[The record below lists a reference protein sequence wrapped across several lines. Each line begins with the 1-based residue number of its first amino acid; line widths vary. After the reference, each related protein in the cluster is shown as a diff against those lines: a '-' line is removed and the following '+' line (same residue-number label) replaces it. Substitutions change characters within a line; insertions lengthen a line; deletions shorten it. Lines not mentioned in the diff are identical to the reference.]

1 MASRAKHAMSSLLT
15 YFRDAVHAF
24 TSSSA
29 SLQVLRTIPSSS
41 TPPRAKTLYVLD
53 SSFNPPTIAH
63 LRLATSALSSTDSES
78 SSKRLLLLLAIQNA
92 DKAPKPAS
100 FEHRLVMMT
109 LFAEDLLR
117 SLPTQNVNT
126 GSIAVDIAITK
137 HPYFIDKSKAI
148 TASGIYQP
156 DPSKSGE
163 APIEQVHLIGFDT
176 FIRLLNSKYYP
187 PSHTLTP
194 LQDMFEHNRLRVTYR
209 GDDEWGDREEQDAY
223 LKDLRDGKR
232 EHEGGKREW
241 ANSIEMVEGKKAG
254 EKVVSSTKVR
264 KAAQDGDADSL
275 KELCTESVANYVLEE
290 KLYVD

>member
-1 MASRAKHAMSSLLT
+1 MSSLLS
-15 YFRDAVHAF
+15 YFRNTLQAF
-24 TSSSA
+24 TSSSS
-29 SLQVLRTIPSSS
+29 SLQVLRTIPNSS
-41 TPPRAKTLYVLD
+41 TNPRPKTIYVLD
-53 SSFNPPTIAH
+53 SSFNPPTAAH
-63 LRLATSALSSTDSES
+63 LRLATSALDSTDSNS

-100 FEHRLVMMT
+100 FEHRLVMMA

-117 SLPTQNVNT
+117 SLPAKSAKD

-156 DPSKSGE
+156 DPSISGE

-194 LQDMFEHNRLRVTYR
+194 LQEMFEHHRLRVTYR
-209 GDDEWGDREEQDAY
+209 GDDESGDREEQDSY
-223 LKDLRDGKR
+223 LMDLKDGKR

-241 ANSIEMVEGKKAG
+241 ANSILMVEGKKAG
-254 EKVVSSTKVR
+254 ERVISSTKVR
-264 KAAQDGDADSL
+264 KAAQDRDADSL
-275 KELCTESVANYVLEE
+275 KELCTEGVANYVLEE
-290 KLYVD
+290 KLYTKQDAT

>member
-1 MASRAKHAMSSLLT
+1 MSSLLSH
-15 YFRDAVHAF
+15 FRDALQGF

-29 SLQVLRTIPSSS
+29 ALQVLRTIPNSSIIS
-41 TPPRAKTLYVLD
+41 PPKTLYVLD

-63 LRLATSALSSTDSES
+63 LRLATSALDSTDSSS

-109 LFAEDLLR
+109 LFAEDLLH
-117 SLPTQNVNT
+117 SLPAKSASD

-148 TASGIYQP
+148 ITSGIYQP
-156 DPSKSGE
+156 DPATSGE
-163 APIEQVHLIGFDT
+163 PPIEQVHLIGYDT

-194 LQDMFEHNRLRVTYR
+194 LQDMFEHHRLRVTYR
-209 GDDEWGDREEQDAY
+209 GDDEWGGREEQDAY
-223 LKDLRDGKR
+223 LQDLKDGKR
-232 EHEGGKREW
+232 DHEGGRKEW
-241 ANSIEMVEGKKAG
+241 ADRIQMVEGKKAG
-254 EKVVSSTKVR
+254 ERVVSSTKVR
-264 KAAQDGDADSL
+264 KAAQAGNADSL
-275 KELCTESVANYVLEE
+275 EELCTEGVAKYILQE
-290 KLYVD
+290 KLYTEQVAA